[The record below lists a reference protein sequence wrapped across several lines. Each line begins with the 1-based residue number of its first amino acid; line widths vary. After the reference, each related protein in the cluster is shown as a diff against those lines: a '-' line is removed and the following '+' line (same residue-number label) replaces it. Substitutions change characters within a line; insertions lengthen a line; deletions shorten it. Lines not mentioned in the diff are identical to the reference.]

1 MSKSMETSAAQ
12 TRPELIEVAE
22 TVARD
27 KGIDRDEVLEAME
40 QAIQKA
46 GRSKYGHEHDIR
58 ANIDRS
64 TGEIN
69 LARYVEVVDTPE
81 EVENEA
87 TQMDIEAAKKVKS
100 DAEIG
105 DYMVDALPP
114 IDFGRIAA
122 QTAKQVIVQ
131 RVREAERSRQFDEYK
146 DRIGEVVNG
155 LVKRIEYGNVIVDL
169 NRAEAILRRD
179 ESIPREH
186 FNTGD
191 RVRSY
196 IVDVREE
203 TRGPQIF
210 LSRAHP
216 QFMAKLFSQ
225 EVPEIYDGIIEI
237 NAQAAAHPD
246 IGFIGCEPFVNGV
259 ANVLSLIDRGGLTNI
274 RIFND
279 DVRKLFPV
287 LTDAIFGRI
296 VALFTDPWP
305 KKRHHRRRFISDDT
319 LVQLIR
325 LLKDD
330 GVLRLA
336 SDHMGYVNWMLDHLT
351 AKDELIWDA
360 RSKQDWGVPP
370 SDWVETRYERKAKAK
385 GNHPAYLCFSRV
397 SRSSA

>member
-1 MSKSMETSAAQ
+1 MTGNKKQ
-12 TRPELIEVAE
+12 DGPQFYGRRRGHKLRPNRQALIDDFLPHLRLALP
-22 TVARD
+22 AD
-27 KGIDRDEVLEAME
+27 GGPLNLEAVFASPVSDLWLE
-40 QAIQKA
+40 V
-46 GRSKYGHEHDIR
+46 GFGGGEH
-58 ANIDRS
+58 
-64 TGEIN
+64 
-69 LARYVEVVDTPE
+69 LA
-81 EVENEA
+81 
-87 TQMDIEAAKKVKS
+87 
-100 DAEIG
+100 
-105 DYMVDALPP
+105 
-114 IDFGRIAA
+114 
-122 QTAKQVIVQ
+122 
-131 RVREAERSRQFDEYK
+131 
-146 DRIGEVVNG
+146 
-155 LVKRIEYGNVIVDL
+155 
-169 NRAEAILRRD
+169 
-179 ESIPREH
+179 
-186 FNTGD
+186 
-191 RVRSY
+191 
-196 IVDVREE
+196 
-203 TRGPQIF
+203 
-210 LSRAHP
+210 
-216 QFMAKLFSQ
+216 
-225 EVPEIYDGIIEI
+225 
-237 NAQAAAHPD
+237 AQAAAHPD

-287 LTDAIFGRI
+287 LTDAVFGRI

-319 LVQLIR
+319 LVQLSR